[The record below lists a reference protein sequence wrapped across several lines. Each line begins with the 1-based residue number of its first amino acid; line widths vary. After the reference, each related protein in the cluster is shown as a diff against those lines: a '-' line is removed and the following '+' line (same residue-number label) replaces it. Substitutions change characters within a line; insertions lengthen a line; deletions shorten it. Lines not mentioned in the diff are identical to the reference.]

1 MRLDSMVALA
11 VAAEHDFVLSG
22 DKARGLNTPE
32 AWAQAVTEAHEAGWA
47 AYKQALANGL
57 DDWEASV
64 AYGEARRKIFTIFG

>member
-1 MRLDSMVALA
+1 MSNDLIFYLVDDLSM
-11 VAAEHDFVLSG
+11 EQPG
-22 DKARGLNTPE
+22 DGSRATRKAMAPTY
-32 AWAQAVTEAHEAGWA
+32 QAVTEAHEAGWA

>member
-1 MRLDSMVALA
+1 MTKTSADYAQQVA
-11 VAAEHDFVLSG
+11 
-22 DKARGLNTPE
+22 
-32 AWAQAVTEAHEAGWA
+32 EAHEAGWA

>member
-1 MRLDSMVALA
+1 MSNDLIFYLVDDLSMEQPGDGSRATREAL
-11 VAAEHDFVLSG
+11 E
-22 DKARGLNTPE
+22 
-32 AWAQAVTEAHEAGWA
+32 AVTEAHEAGWA